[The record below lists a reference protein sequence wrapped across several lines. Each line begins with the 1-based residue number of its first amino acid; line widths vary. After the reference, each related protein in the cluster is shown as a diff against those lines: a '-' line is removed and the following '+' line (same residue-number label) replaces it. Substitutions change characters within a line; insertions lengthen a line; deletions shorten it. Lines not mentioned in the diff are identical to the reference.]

1 MLCVDEKSHVQAL
14 ARSQPAFPMMS
25 GRPAKRT
32 LDYVRHGTTG
42 LGVPLLGAPSGGVA
56 AFNTADGTVISRLHR
71 RHPGLGNPGPAAARR
86 FTVLTPVRN
95 AGNDRL
101 RRCAGHNTWR
111 DVLISSC
118 ISHRPPPPL
127 THCSPTPV
135 RGAERSRGGGAD
147 SAPAKQTAK
156 QIRLRPILR
165 IENTENPGI
174 STHKFDFYNDLPA
187 QDTSAGAPEC
197 RSATRRWPHSS
208 GRGRSSR
215 VSRER
220 PR

>member
-1 MLCVDEKSHVQAL
+1 MLFRSVQALQRSTVRRERYDVIGLYLNPPEAVVLCVDEKSHVQAL
-14 ARSQPAFPMMS
+14 ARSQPAFPMMP

-95 AGNDRL
+95 AGNGRL
-101 RRCAGHNTWR
+101 RRCAGRNTWR

-127 THCSPTPV
+127 THTVPQ
-135 RGAERSRGGGAD
+135 RRSEVPN
-147 SAPAKQTAK
+147 APAAAGQT
-156 QIRLRPILR
+156 RLQLSRPQ
-165 IENTENPGI
+165 NK
-174 STHKFDFYNDLPA
+174 SD
-187 QDTSAGAPEC
+187 
-197 RSATRRWPHSS
+197 
-208 GRGRSSR
+208 
-215 VSRER
+215 
-220 PR
+220 